1 MHEPMNTDPRGYMQ
15 MGNIVVGG
23 VMRQVSMVKGKYIS
37 CNEGQKIRNFFMHLI
52 FLNRDYSKA

>member
-37 CNEGQKIRNFFMHLI
+37 CNEGQKNSKFFYAFDL
-52 FLNRDYSKA
+52 FK

>member
-15 MGNIVVGG
+15 MGNIAVGG

-37 CNEGQKIRNFFMHLI
+37 CNEAQKNPKFFLC
-52 FLNRDYSKA
+52 N